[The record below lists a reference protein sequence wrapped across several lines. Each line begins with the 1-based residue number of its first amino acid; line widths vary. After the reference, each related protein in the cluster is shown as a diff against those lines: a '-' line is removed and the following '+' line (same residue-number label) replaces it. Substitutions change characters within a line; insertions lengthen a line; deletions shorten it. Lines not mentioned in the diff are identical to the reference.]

1 MRGERKAFGGKV
13 EAIRGTN
20 RNLLETWQSRH
31 ELYEQNLEC
40 NKLLREIRLL
50 DAWLSSKD
58 GCVHTDLLG
67 DNVASVEAL
76 LRQHDDFEGMLA
88 AMEGRFGSLRG
99 EDRLERTLRAI
110 RERER
115 ESKEEQERNF
125 EQERRREAER
135 RRKVEKRRQDER
147 RRTQEIISIVSQP
160 NHPSAGINN
169 NNNDISYNKLAS

>member
-1 MRGERKAFGGKV
+1 MECTSRSSASRKSAMSVSREVQESAPSGPGAAASSSARRASRS
-13 EAIRGTN
+13 EMDRTN
-20 RNLLETWQSRH
+20 ESVSVQG
-31 ELYEQNLEC
+31 
-40 NKLLREIRLL
+40 
-50 DAWLSSKD
+50 D
-58 GCVHTDLLG
+58 G
-67 DNVASVEAL
+67 
-76 LRQHDDFEGMLA
+76 